1 MASNFFAL
9 FSRMKN
15 INRWALM
22 RNNQQETLSQH
33 CLEVAAIAHALAV
46 IGNER
51 LGKAYDASEA
61 ALIGIYHDMPE
72 IITGDM
78 PTPVKYYNK
87 EIRSCFGEIEK
98 AAQQSILATLPEDLQ
113 ESYKPLLIP
122 DERTDIYKLVKAADK
137 ISALIKCVD
146 EKNTGNKEFSKAEK
160 STLAAIKD
168 MHCEEADIFIDEFMQ
183 GFSLVLD
190 SVLKPQ
196 KGEK

>member
-15 INRWALM
+15 IDRWALM
-22 RNNQQETLSQH
+22 RNNQKETLSQH

-46 IGNER
+46 LGNER
-51 LGKAYDASEA
+51 LGKGYDAAGA
-61 ALIGIYHDMPE
+61 ALLGIYHDMPE

-87 EIRSCFGEIEK
+87 EIRACFGEIEK
-98 AAQQSILATLPEDLQ
+98 AAQESILNTLPEDMR
-113 ESYKPLLIP
+113 SVYAPLLIP
-122 DERTDIYKLVKAADK
+122 DEETELGRLVKAADK

-146 EKNTGNKEFSKAEK
+146 EKNTGNKEFAAAEK
-160 STLAAIKD
+160 STIKSIKA
-168 MHCEEADIFIDEFMQ
+168 MNCEEANIFIEEFLP

-190 SVLKPQ
+190 NVLK
-196 KGEK
+196 KEK

>member
-15 INRWALM
+15 IDRWALM
-22 RNNQQETLSQH
+22 RNNQKESLSQH

-51 LGKAYDASEA
+51 LGKSYDASEA

-87 EIRSCFGEIEK
+87 EIRECFGEIEK
-98 AAQQSILATLPEDLQ
+98 AAQRSILDTLPDDLKKAY
-113 ESYKPLLIP
+113 EPLLIP
-122 DERTDIYKLVKAADK
+122 DEETEIYRLVKAADK

-146 EKNTGNKEFSKAEK
+146 EKNTGNKEFAAAEK
-160 STLAAIKD
+160 STLKSIKAMD
-168 MHCEEADIFIDEFMQ
+168 CAEANIFIEEFLP

-190 SVLKPQ
+190 NVLK
-196 KGEK
+196 KEK

>member
-15 INRWALM
+15 IDRWALM
-22 RNNQQETLSQH
+22 RNNQKESLSQH

-51 LGKAYDASEA
+51 LGKSYDASEA

-87 EIRSCFGEIEK
+87 EIRECFGEIEK
-98 AAQQSILATLPEDLQ
+98 AAERSILDTLPDDLKKAY
-113 ESYKPLLIP
+113 EPLLIP
-122 DERTDIYKLVKAADK
+122 DEETEIYRLVKAADK

-146 EKNTGNKEFSKAEK
+146 EKNTGNKEFAAAEK
-160 STLAAIKD
+160 STLKSIKAMD
-168 MHCEEADIFIDEFMQ
+168 CAEANIFIEEFLP

-190 SVLKPQ
+190 NVLK
-196 KGEK
+196 KEK

>member
-15 INRWALM
+15 IDRWALM
-22 RNNQQETLSQH
+22 RNNQKESLSQH

-51 LGKAYDASEA
+51 LGKSYDAAEA
-61 ALIGIYHDMPE
+61 ALTGIYHDMPE

-78 PTPVKYYNK
+78 PTPVKYYNS
-87 EIRSCFGEIEK
+87 EIRKCFGEIEK
-98 AAQQSILATLPEDLQ
+98 AAQQSILDTLPNDMK
-113 ESYKPLLIP
+113 SAFAPLLIP
-122 DERTDIYKLVKAADK
+122 DESTDICRLVKAADK

-146 EKNTGNKEFSKAEK
+146 ERNTGNREFAAAERSTVKAIR
-160 STLAAIKD
+160 A
-168 MHCEEADIFIDEFMQ
+168 MNCEEADIFIEEFLP

-190 SVLKPQ
+190 NVLK
-196 KGEK
+196 KEK

>member
-15 INRWALM
+15 IDRWALM
-22 RNNQQETLSQH
+22 RNNQKESLSQH

-46 IGNER
+46 IGNRR

-98 AAQQSILATLPEDLQ
+98 AAQQSILDTLPDDL
-113 ESYKPLLIP
+113 KPDFAPLIIP
-122 DERTDIYKLVKAADK
+122 DENTETYRLVKAADK
-137 ISALIKCVD
+137 ISALIKCTD
-146 EKNTGNKEFSKAEK
+146 EKNTGNKEFAAAEK
-160 STLAAIKD
+160 STVKAIKA
-168 MHCEEADIFIDEFMQ
+168 MNCEEANIFIEEFLP

-190 SVLKPQ
+190 NVLK
-196 KGEK
+196 KEK

>member
-15 INRWALM
+15 IDRWALM
-22 RNNQQETLSQH
+22 RNNQKETLSQH

-51 LGKAYDASEA
+51 LGKHYDASLA
-61 ALIGIYHDMPE
+61 ALTGIYHDMPE

-87 EIRSCFGEIEK
+87 EIRECFGEIEK
-98 AAQQSILATLPEDLQ
+98 AAQQSILDTLPEDIRKVY
-113 ESYKPLLIP
+113 EPLLVP
-122 DERTDIYKLVKAADK
+122 DEETEIYRLVKAADK
-137 ISALIKCVD
+137 LSALIKCVD
-146 EKNTGNKEFSKAEK
+146 EKNTGNKEFAAAEK
-160 STLAAIKD
+160 STMKALKA
-168 MHCEEADIFIDEFMQ
+168 MNCEEADIFIEEFLP

-190 SVLKPQ
+190 NVLK
-196 KGEK
+196 KEK

>member
-15 INRWALM
+15 IDRWALM
-22 RNNQQETLSQH
+22 RNNQKESLSQH

-51 LGKAYDASEA
+51 LGKSYDASEA

-87 EIRSCFGEIEK
+87 EIRECFGEIEK
-98 AAQQSILATLPEDLQ
+98 AAERSILDTLPEDLKKAY
-113 ESYKPLLIP
+113 EPLLIP
-122 DERTDIYKLVKAADK
+122 DEETEIYRLVKAADK

-146 EKNTGNKEFSKAEK
+146 EKNTGNKEFAAAEK
-160 STLAAIKD
+160 STLKSIKAMD
-168 MHCEEADIFIDEFMQ
+168 CAEANIFIEEFLP

-190 SVLKPQ
+190 NVLK
-196 KGEK
+196 KEK

>member
-15 INRWALM
+15 IDRWALM
-22 RNNQQETLSQH
+22 RNNQKESLSQH

-51 LGKAYDASEA
+51 LGKSYDASEA

-87 EIRSCFGEIEK
+87 EIRECFGEIEK
-98 AAQQSILATLPEDLQ
+98 AAQRSILDTLPEDLKKAY
-113 ESYKPLLIP
+113 EPLLIP
-122 DERTDIYKLVKAADK
+122 DEETEIYRLVKAADK

-146 EKNTGNKEFSKAEK
+146 EKNTGNKEFAAAEK
-160 STLAAIKD
+160 STMKSIKAMD
-168 MHCEEADIFIDEFMQ
+168 CAEANIFIEEFLP

-190 SVLKPQ
+190 NVLK
-196 KGEK
+196 KEK